1 MLKPVT
7 TVVVIY
13 LTRQQHTYNL
23 TCTTVCD
30 CVTCHKLI
38 VVALCSNS
46 SSCICMYGT
55 VFFLQT
61 EPVSQQLQE
70 RDWPAALADG
80 TSQLVTPSAIQLV
93 STPLH
98 LVGLDLFNR
107 PDATAGMRLA
117 LVKRLYAS
125 SVALR
130 FGRTAI
136 SFGMVSTIA
145 CKLRLRTVSL
155 CNGSMRV

>member
-1 MLKPVT
+1 
-7 TVVVIY
+7 
-13 LTRQQHTYNL
+13 LT
-23 TCTTVCD
+23 
-30 CVTCHKLI
+30 
-38 VVALCSNS
+38 
-46 SSCICMYGT
+46 
-55 VFFLQT
+55 LQT

-117 LVKRLYAS
+117 LVRRLYAS

-136 SFGMVSTIA
+136 SFGMVSA
-145 CKLRLRTVSL
+145 LSVELRLRTLQL
-155 CNGSMRV
+155 CNCRWDVLVVVKRIMHNKLVVAELQCYAAAVVSGNSANML

>member
-1 MLKPVT
+1 MAACYST
-7 TVVVIY
+7 
-13 LTRQQHTYNL
+13 L
-23 TCTTVCD
+23 TCNCTW
-30 CVTCHKLI
+30 
-38 VVALCSNS
+38 
-46 SSCICMYGT
+46 GT

-117 LVKRLYAS
+117 LVRRLYAS

-136 SFGMVSTIA
+136 SFGMVRSL
-145 CKLRLRTVSL
+145 KLLIFML
-155 CNGSMRV
+155 